1 MTLDRRRVAVPLLA
15 FGPACAS
22 STPPAPAKPSAAPT
36 AVAVAA
42 PPAPATG
49 AAASPVSPGRET
61 PDAPFRQLA
70 PPAGAEPTFKPPKP
84 KRFKLKNGLE
94 VMLVE
99 FHDLP
104 LVDFNLMIK
113 TGGAANPT
121 DRAGLADLTAHMLD
135 EGTR

>member
-1 MTLDRRRVAVPLLA
+1 MTASRLGLLGLTLA
-15 FGPACAS
+15 LACAS
-22 STPPAPAKPSAAPT
+22 SPPPAPPRPAAAKAAAAPVAT
-36 AVAVAA
+36 A
-42 PPAPATG
+42 PAPETG
-49 AAASPVSPGRET
+49 ATASSTPGRET

-70 PPAGAEPTFKPPKP
+70 PPAGAEPSFKPPRP

-113 TGGAANPT
+113 TGGAANPP

>member
-1 MTLDRRRVAVPLLA
+1 VVLA
-15 FGPACAS
+15 LALASACAS
-22 STPPAPAKPSAAPT
+22 APPAAPTRSPAAPAAATAAPPPPAVSAAPG
-36 AVAVAA
+36 
-42 PPAPATG
+42 PAT
-49 AAASPVSPGRET
+49 PGRET

-70 PPAGAEPTFKPPKP
+70 PPAGAEPTFKPSKP
-84 KRFKLKNGLE
+84 QRFKLKNGLE

-113 TGGAANPT
+113 TGGAANPS

-135 EGTR
+135 EGTTTRSA